1 MDGTE
6 ADGVAPTSPEG
17 DTVGE
22 ALECG
27 VLPRCG
33 VLLVVVGAGRVGF
46 VVGVVVGVGLGAY
59 VVGVTVGAVPV
70 PDVEELAGTGLTSS
84 QAARLTTKIT
94 MRTQVEVR
102 TSRSRRI
109 SRSRPVR
116 SAFRSPARSA
126 G

>member
-1 MDGTE
+1 MDGAE

-46 VVGVVVGVGLGAY
+46 VVVVGVGLGAY
-59 VVGVTVGAVPV
+59 VVGVTWAQCRPQMSM
-70 PDVEELAGTGLTSS
+70 SS
-84 QAARLTTKIT
+84 PGRAL
-94 MRTQVEVR
+94 
-102 TSRSRRI
+102 
-109 SRSRPVR
+109 P
-116 SAFRSPARSA
+116 PARPP

>member
-46 VVGVVVGVGLGAY
+46 VVVVGVGLGAY
-59 VVGVTVGAVPV
+59 VVGVTVGAVPA
-70 PDVEELAGTGLTSS
+70 PDVDELAGTGLTSS